1 MERRIIIKL
10 RVWAGERCKVES
22 SGIED
27 GYKMKRVRV
36 EGSYKRSVV
45 FREMSLI

>member
-10 RVWAGERCKVES
+10 RVLRGECCKVES

-27 GYKMKRVRV
+27 GYKMKRVRIEDSCKV
-36 EGSYKRSVV
+36 SVV
-45 FREMSLI
+45 FPEISMI